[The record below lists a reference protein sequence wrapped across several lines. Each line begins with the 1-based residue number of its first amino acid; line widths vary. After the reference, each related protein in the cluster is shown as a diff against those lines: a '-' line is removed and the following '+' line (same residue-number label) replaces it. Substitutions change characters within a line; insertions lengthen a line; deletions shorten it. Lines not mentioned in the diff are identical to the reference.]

1 MSWPVSHIADE
12 IHILVLCASQ
22 KPVHSPD
29 EQTDYV
35 YVLPLVESAD
45 IVGLGNF
52 ALMENQVDGPC
63 VVFHIEPVPH
73 ILAPAIDRKRLAVT
87 YIIDEQGN
95 KFLWELIW
103 TIVVGTVGHN
113 RRHSVGVVE
122 GSHEMVG

>member
-1 MSWPVSHIADE
+1 MSRPVSHIADE
-12 IHILVLCASQ
+12 VHILVFSSSQ
-22 KPVHSPD
+22 QPVHSPD

-35 YVLPLVESAD
+35 YVLPLVESSD
-45 IVGLGNF
+45 VVGFGNF
-52 ALMENQVDGPC
+52 PLVENKVDGPC

-87 YIIDEQGN
+87 YIIDEQRN
-95 KFLWELIW
+95 KLLRKLIW